1 MRAMAIDDYGT
12 TPTLHDLAI
21 PEPGQGEVRV
31 RVQAASLNGF
41 DLAVVSGAVKQYMEY
56 RFPVVPGRDFAGVV
70 DAVGPGVSTVAVG
83 DEVFGVVTKPAL
95 GDGSFGELVTVSA
108 ANLTRI
114 PSGVDAT
121 SAAAAGLAA
130 TTALEAIDAIASSAG
145 DAVFISGATG
155 GVGHFAIQL
164 ASARGAHVIAT
175 ARPGDEERFVRELGA
190 ADTVD
195 YTGDVAETVAALR
208 SEGVRAALHLAGD
221 GLALTTILVPG
232 GRLVSTLGI
241 GPEQVADRDV
251 QAVAVMAA
259 PTTAMLERLADEL
272 AAGRL
277 VARVQRTY
285 KLEDVPQ
292 ALEDFA
298 NGKLGKLVVLI
309 D

>member
-259 PTTAMLERLADEL
+259 PTTATLERLADEL

-292 ALEDFA
+292 ALEDFS